1 VLERGYLFQSV
12 TQDGF
17 FFNESADAGT
27 HLSVLGAESGE
38 FGIAGATAE

>member
-27 HLSVLGAESGE
+27 HLSVLGA
-38 FGIAGATAE
+38 